1 MDAIR
6 KMGGNLALPDMRKSS
21 KVAHGGGFLDTLKKI
36 TAETD
41 DQIKKADTQMQKLA
55 VGKSNDLQEVVMA
68 TEKADLSFK
77 LLVQVRNKL
86 LEAYQEIMR
95 MQV

>member
-1 MDAIR
+1 MDAI
-6 KMGGNLALPDMRKSS
+6 KKLGGNLALPEIRKSS
-21 KVAHGGGFLDTLKKI
+21 KIDHSGGFLDTLKQF
-36 TAETD
+36 AGETD
-41 DQIKKADTQMQKLA
+41 EQIKKADNQMQKLA

>member
-1 MDAIR
+1 MEAL
-6 KMGGNLALPDMRKSS
+6 KKVGGNLAPPQLGKSAKPS
-21 KVAHGGGFLDTLKKI
+21 KSGGFLDTLKKF
-36 TAETD
+36 ASETD
-41 DQIKKADTQMQKLA
+41 EQIKEADTQMQKLA